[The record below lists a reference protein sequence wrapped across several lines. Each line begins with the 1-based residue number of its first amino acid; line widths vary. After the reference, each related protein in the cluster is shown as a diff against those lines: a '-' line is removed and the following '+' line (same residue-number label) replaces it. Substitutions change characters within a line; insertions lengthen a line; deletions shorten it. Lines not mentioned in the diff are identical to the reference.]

1 MLLINESDNVLK
13 KEMKLLETI
22 GVKLQLNSDITQYQW
37 VVPVYDNNS
46 KKMVL
51 FSWGKDEIKNME
63 IKMIVND
70 STIVNYT
77 VEPGC
82 WILRDIG
89 DIDSIQSIMLLV
101 NNTIR
106 NFIDFT
112 KIDKNL
118 YINKNTIN

>member
-1 MLLINESDNVLK
+1 MLINESDNVLK
-13 KEMKLLETI
+13 KDMKLLETI
-22 GVKLQLNSDITQYQW
+22 GVKIQLNSDIIKHEW
-37 VVPVYDNNS
+37 VVPVYNDKT

-51 FSWGKDEIKNME
+51 FSWSNNETKDME
-63 IKMIVND
+63 IKVIVND

-77 VEPGC
+77 VKPGC

-89 DIDSIQSIMLLV
+89 DIDNIQSIMLLV